1 MTANDDFKKKAAL
14 FYQAHGADKLELEKC
29 LEQQVNAD
37 INFICAE
44 PKSRYLKGLADFFCK
59 KEYEEGVAC
68 QNAAGEAWASKC
80 FNENVAFGQ
89 CTDRVLKQLYVY
101 GIVMNKKNP
110 QSQQQQGGAASST
123 K

>member
-1 MTANDDFKKKAAL
+1 MTANDDFKKKAAA
-14 FYQAHGADKLELEKC
+14 FYEKHGEDKLALEKC

-59 KEYEEGVAC
+59 EEYEKGVKC
-68 QNAAGEAWASKC
+68 QKEAGDAWASKC

-101 GIVMNKKNP
+101 GIVMHKKNP
-110 QSQQQQGGAASST
+110 SSQQQQ
-123 K
+123 